1 MDPQEERKIV
11 NEIIKDRRLSY
22 SIQIKDVEGDKYVV
36 ESNFGSE
43 IVYIKKGDSY
53 FLESEV

>member
-1 MDPQEERKIV
+1 MDPQEEEKIID
-11 NEIIKDRRLSY
+11 EIIKDRRLSY
-22 SIQIKDVEGDKYVV
+22 SIQIKEVDGDKYVV

-43 IVYIKKGDSY
+43 ITYIKKGDNY